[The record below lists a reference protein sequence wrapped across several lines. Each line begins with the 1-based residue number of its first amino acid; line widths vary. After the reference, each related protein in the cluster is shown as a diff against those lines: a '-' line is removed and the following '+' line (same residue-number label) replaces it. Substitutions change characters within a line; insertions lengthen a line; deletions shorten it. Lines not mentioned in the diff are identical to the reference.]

1 MPKITIQKGIPEY
14 YVRQSPSEIMP
25 RLPGANALIVGPSR
39 AGKSTAMVSMILDK
53 DKFRSC
59 YSRIYIWSPSID
71 VDDSWKPVKDYITK
85 ELGHDE
91 KAEGPFCFNYF
102 DANDMLRIAKRQQ
115 QITETLKK
123 PMQRKITR
131 ARSDYFRSYF

>member
-14 YVRQSPSEIMP
+14 FVKQSPSDIMP

-53 DKFRSC
+53 DKFRNL
-59 YSRIYIWSPSID
+59 YSRIFIWSPSID
-71 VDDSWKPVKDYITK
+71 VDDSWGPVKDYITR

-91 KAEGPFCFNYF
+91 SREGPFAFNYV
-102 DANDMLRIAKRQQ
+102 DPEDMRRIAKKQQ
-115 QITETLKK
+115 KITET
-123 PMQRKITR
+123 
-131 ARSDYFRSYF
+131 